1 MNKEALA
8 TLGKK
13 LDPVG
18 SAGMYIISVFD
29 LEPSGLIVQA
39 YNHISSKEYLLP
51 VSEAD
56 LAASG
61 YTRAPKRLMALLET
75 MYLAQ
80 MGGEYALA
88 SSCESIAKI
97 KRRPTGEEV
106 EKMLKRPIFEGSE
119 ESLHSL
125 VVNGCV
131 ELCKVKPVG
140 IDAVGW
146 LGEWLLKNN
155 PNKPKVDEF
164 VVQEPPDDQV

>member
-13 LDPVG
+13 LEG
-18 SAGMYIISVFD
+18 RSLYILSVFD

-56 LAASG
+56 LRASG
-61 YTRAPKRLMALLET
+61 YTRAPNSLLAFLET
-75 MYLAQ
+75 IYLEPA
-80 MGGEYALA
+80 GGEYVLA
-88 SSCESIAKI
+88 STSPEIAKI

-106 EKMLKRPIFEGSE
+106 EKMLKQPIHPGGE
-119 ESLHSL
+119 ESIHSL
-125 VVNGCV
+125 VVTGCV

-140 IDAVGW
+140 IDAVAW
-146 LGEWLLKNN
+146 LGEWLLANN
-155 PNKPKVDEF
+155 PNKPKIAEDYAVE
-164 VVQEPPDDQV
+164 EA